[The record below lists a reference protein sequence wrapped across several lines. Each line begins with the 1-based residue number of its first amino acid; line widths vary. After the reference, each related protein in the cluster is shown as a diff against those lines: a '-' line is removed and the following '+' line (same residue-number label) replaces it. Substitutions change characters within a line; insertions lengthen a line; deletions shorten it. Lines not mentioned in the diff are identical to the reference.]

1 MASTKE
7 RNHDDLKEIENHCR
21 TKMSSKETGW
31 KRRKIN
37 FRRTAKRFS
46 IKNGQ
51 LLQRE
56 QNCHC
61 R

>member
-7 RNHDDLKEIENHCR
+7 RNHYDLKEIENHCR
-21 TKMSSKETGW
+21 TKMPPKETGW

-51 LLQRE
+51 LL
-56 QNCHC
+56 
-61 R
+61 

>member
-7 RNHDDLKEIENHCR
+7 RNHYDLKEIENHGR

-51 LLQRE
+51 LL
-56 QNCHC
+56 
-61 R
+61 